1 MLEKKLAF
9 FIQARTSSKRFPQ
22 KILKKIDNVPNI
34 IFMIERLK
42 KKFKKN
48 HIYVLTSN
56 DKSDNKLSNI
66 CKKNKI
72 NIFRGSLKNV
82 LNRYFNANKLLN
94 FDNIVRLT
102 GDCPL
107 IDTNIIK
114 KVLNKHFKNNNDYT
128 SNILKTS
135 FPQGLDV
142 EVFTKHTLNKI
153 FRYAKKNH
161 EKEHVT
167 LYLRNNQKKFKCQ
180 NIMNHPDLSKIRLC
194 LDYKEDLNFIKNIIK
209 ISKKKRLKLNFKN
222 IILITKKLD
231 ISHFEKLNKKN
242 KFKNYL
248 KFK

>member
-1 MLEKKLAF
+1 
-9 FIQARTSSKRFPQ
+9 
-22 KILKKIDNVPNI
+22 
-34 IFMIERLK
+34 MIKRLK

-48 HIYVLTSN
+48 HIYILTST

-66 CKKNKI
+66 CTKNKI

-94 FDNIVRLT
+94 FENIVRLT

-114 KVLNKHFKNNNDYT
+114 KVLDKHFKNRNDYT

-153 FRYAKKNH
+153 FRYAKKNY

-180 NIMNHPDLSKIRLC
+180 NIMNHLDLSNIRLC
-194 LDYKEDLNFIKNIIK
+194 LDYKEDFNFIKNIIK
-209 ISKKKRLKLNFKN
+209 ISKKNVLN
-222 IILITKKLD
+222 
-231 ISHFEKLNKKN
+231 
-242 KFKNYL
+242 
-248 KFK
+248 